1 MSRIAVLGS
10 GALGQ
15 FYGAQLLLAGHDVH
29 FLARRDAPVLR
40 SRGLVIHQAATS
52 QVASTRTTPLLN
64 RHPINVHEDTSTIGP
79 VEWVVVAL
87 KTTGLN
93 ALAQLLPPV
102 TGPSTR
108 LTLLCN
114 GLGVEERCAA
124 WMPPERIFGQ
134 LCFVCVNRDDDG
146 TIRHLAHG
154 AVGVGSL
161 ARIPADDL
169 ADLWTSAGVR
179 CHRPAS
185 LLEARWRKLVWNIAF
200 NGLATSLD
208 ATTDILIAHH
218 APEVRGLMED
228 TIRIANADLTAAGYQ
243 ERIEETWID
252 KQFEGTLEMGAY
264 APSTLLDARAGRP
277 LELDDIFGEPLRR
290 GHRLGIPCPY
300 LERLVI
306 ALG

>member
-29 FLARRDAPVLR
+29 FFARRDAPVLR

-52 QVASTRTTPLLN
+52 QVASTRTTPLLT

-79 VEWVVVAL
+79 VDWVVVAL
-87 KTTGLN
+87 KTTGLD
-93 ALAQLLPPV
+93 ALAHLLPPV

-179 CHRPAS
+179 CPWKRHLTMAQMVQFCACAGQS
-185 LLEARWRKLVWNIAF
+185 LYL
-200 NGLATSLD
+200 LAN
-208 ATTDILIAHH
+208 
-218 APEVRGLMED
+218 PGCCPR
-228 TIRIANADLTAAGYQ
+228 
-243 ERIEETWID
+243 
-252 KQFEGTLEMGAY
+252 
-264 APSTLLDARAGRP
+264 ARACRAACCRSGSPARRRPSRRATRRGRYKP
-277 LELDDIFGEPLRR
+277 RQRTRRQSLRR
-290 GHRLGIPCPY
+290 CSRFCA
-300 LERLVI
+300 
-306 ALG
+306 ALQTRACCARCAADGGMQCC